1 MIARILSGL
10 SGLTAL
16 FATCLVLAAPS
27 LAAAQASSQTGA
39 QAEAPVPA
47 QEGGGPPV
55 ARISAALTQDVVEIR
70 SNFSGAELTLFGAAA
85 GLEDG
90 DDIVMIVRGP
100 QRDMRVMRK
109 RRVLG
114 IWINAAP
121 VRFEAVPSFYAVAS
135 TRPLDEFATFSAL
148 RRNSMGMEH
157 LRLSAPETERTET
170 RFGVTDMR
178 VSDLGADIIDYRA
191 AVVRNKE
198 RQDLYAEA
206 PGGVEIID
214 NGLFSARLFL
224 PPVTPTGVY
233 DAEVYLFR
241 DGAPI
246 ARWTDTLEVVKAGAE
261 RAIYDLAH
269 QHPLVYGVLAV
280 IMAVLAGWI
289 AAAFGRRQ

>member
-1 MIARILSGL
+1 
-10 SGLTAL
+10 
-16 FATCLVLAAPS
+16 
-27 LAAAQASSQTGA
+27 
-39 QAEAPVPA
+39 
-47 QEGGGPPV
+47 
-55 ARISAALTQDVVEIR
+55 
-70 SNFSGAELTLFGAAA
+70 
-85 GLEDG
+85 
-90 DDIVMIVRGP
+90 
-100 QRDMRVMRK
+100 MRVMRK

>member
-1 MIARILSGL
+1 MIARIFTGPSA
-10 SGLTAL
+10 LTAL
-16 FATCLVLAAPS
+16 VACCLALAAP
-27 LAAAQASSQTGA
+27 AQAGSQTAA

>member
-1 MIARILSGL
+1 MIARILPRL
-10 SGLTAL
+10 FLLTVILA
-16 FATCLVLAAPS
+16 AGVALAAPPR
-27 LAAAQASSQTGA
+27 AFSQS
-39 QAEAPVPA
+39 EAPVPA

-70 SNFSGAELTLFGAAA
+70 SNFAGADLTLFGAAA

-100 QRDMRVMRK
+100 HRDMRVMRK

-121 VRFEAVPSFYAVAS
+121 VRFEAVPSFYAIAS

-191 AVVRNKE
+191 AVVRNKA

-233 DAEVYLFR
+233 DTEVYLFR

-246 ARWTDTLEVVKAGAE
+246 ARWSDTLEVVKAGAE